1 MKNQKGKIMTK
12 DAFLRNGSYA
22 KEEYEGLLVSAD
34 TEQGCYNLG
43 VEIGKNRVLLVDQVK
58 DSEVHE
64 KVHSWAAQIPDIQR
78 QYESDS
84 HLANYSRS

>member
-1 MKNQKGKIMTK
+1 MKDKKGKVMTK
-12 DAFLRNGSYA
+12 DAFLRTGSYA

-34 TEQGCYNLG
+34 TEQGCYNIG

-64 KVHSWAAQIPDIQR
+64 KVHSWVPQIPDIQR
-78 QYESDS
+78 QYGGNSQPS
-84 HLANYSRS
+84 NYY